1 MEDELLPEIEVPVTV
16 TDNEVIIALLQEQ
29 NDLLSHIDNSI
40 QSIDYASRVITTY
53 GLVVVPLFFVTAFLW
68 WFFKQFLYKF

>member
-1 MEDELLPEIEVPVTV
+1 MEDELLPELPITV

-29 NDLLSHIDNSI
+29 NDILTNIDTSI
-40 QSIDYASRVITTY
+40 QSVEYASRVVTTY
-53 GLVVVPLFFVTAFLW
+53 GLIVVPLFFVTAFLW